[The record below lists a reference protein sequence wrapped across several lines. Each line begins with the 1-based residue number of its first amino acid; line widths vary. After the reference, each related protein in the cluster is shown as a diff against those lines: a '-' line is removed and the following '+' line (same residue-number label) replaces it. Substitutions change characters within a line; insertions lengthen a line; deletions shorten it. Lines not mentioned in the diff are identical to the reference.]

1 MHTIRAG
8 RKHPPIV
15 GLTFALEPSGYGTLF
30 GRKNPLSSMC
40 RSR

>member
-15 GLTFALEPSGYGTLF
+15 GMIIAVEPSGYGMLF

-40 RSR
+40 GSR